1 VFWRNIADI
10 LFGAMM
16 SSFVVISIVRPV
28 VVVRWAQRAHPQIE
42 EDSQFLLSLTRF
54 IGIVGSCVML
64 FYWVLF
70 IRSLVLAKS

>member
-1 VFWRNIADI
+1 M

-16 SSFVVISIVRPV
+16 SSFAIIGIARPAVII
-28 VVVRWAQRAHPQIE
+28 RWAQRAYPQLE
-42 EDSQFLLSLTRF
+42 EDDQFVLSLARF

-70 IRSLVLAKS
+70 IRSLFLAQS